1 MSKSQI
7 VSYTSEELKQRQ
19 SQSDWAAADAMTEDE
34 INAAIASDP
43 EEAALGDEWLERGKI
58 TVRVGGK
65 NVPARPRTGSPSVR
79 LARVGSSTSG
89 TVDVYLSFSN
99 SEWQAYT
106 DNAHYHTQKTT
117 TGELT
122 YR

>member
-43 EEAALGDEWLERGKI
+43 EEAALGDDWLERGKI

-79 LARVGSSTSG
+79 LVRIGSSTSG
-89 TVDVYLSFSN
+89 TVDVYN
-99 SEWQAYT
+99 SEWQAYPY
-106 DNAHYHTQKTT
+106 NAYYPIQKTT